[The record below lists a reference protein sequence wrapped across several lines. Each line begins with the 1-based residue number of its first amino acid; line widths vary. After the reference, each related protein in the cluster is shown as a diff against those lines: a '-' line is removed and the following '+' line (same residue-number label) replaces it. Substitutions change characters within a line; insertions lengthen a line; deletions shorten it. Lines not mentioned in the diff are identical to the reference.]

1 MSLLTDYNDTRDD
14 DLHAPFL
21 VKLFVPLQY
30 TSLETVMYLNLRV
43 GRESMNHAVLSADLL
58 RDASSSTRTF
68 RQDEYAAAPA
78 PMIDY
83 RHVPLMDQEEPLVG
97 SEMI

>member
-1 MSLLTDYNDTRDD
+1 MTTDSNDTRDD
-14 DLHAPFL
+14 NSPVTFL
-21 VKLFVPLQY
+21 VKLFDPLQY
-30 TSLETVMYLNLRV
+30 FSLETVMYLNLRV
-43 GRESMNHAVLSADLL
+43 GRESMNHSVLSADLL

-78 PMIDY
+78 SMIDY